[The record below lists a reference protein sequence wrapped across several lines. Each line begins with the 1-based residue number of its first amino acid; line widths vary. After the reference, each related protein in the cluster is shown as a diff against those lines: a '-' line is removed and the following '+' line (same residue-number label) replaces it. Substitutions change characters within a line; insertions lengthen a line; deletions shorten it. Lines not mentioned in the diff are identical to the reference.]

1 MRHLLKRMIHDVAS
15 LVVKWTEQAP
25 IAEQDEDSMD
35 NESMDEDYESESTE
49 SMEDSEIFYHIVHEW
64 KVDPPSPITKPNPHL
79 YEPNGEDL
87 DAFLFRYDRWDV
99 DEN

>member
-15 LVVKWTEQAP
+15 LVATWTEKAP
-25 IAEQDEDSMD
+25 LEKAEDVE
-35 NESMDEDYESESTE
+35 ESEDYESESTE
-49 SMEDSEIFYHIVHEW
+49 SMEEESESFYHTVHEW
-64 KVDPPSPITKPNPHL
+64 KVDPPPPITNPNPHL